1 MKPFVVT
8 LVCAVMACAQIQ
20 LSPAAPQAAAQT
32 EPMDPKTVIATVAG
46 LSVTL
51 EDFRK
56 MLEDAPPQILQY
68 VKNDPRGF
76 IQQMFLFR
84 YLAAEGNKAKLA
96 ERSPMKEQLQ
106 AQRDWAV
113 ANAMVSEEQNQF
125 SVTGEQ
131 LDAFYKAN
139 QARWAQAKIKA
150 ILIGF
155 KPSAAAAS
163 AKPEDVQRAAQDAF
177 TSAHPLNERSE
188 QEAKDMAVSLVKQ
201 LRAGADFGE
210 LVKKYSDDP
219 TSKDLGGEFG
229 TVKATGPFSDDVKKA
244 VLPLKA
250 GEVTEPIRQPNGF
263 YVIRVEEKTVQPLND
278 VRENIIQEMRQT
290 HRDTWL
296 KDLNSRFQPAV
307 QKPEFFLQ
315 PDRYVA
321 QPPPAASPKP

>member
-1 MKPFVVT
+1 MKLFILT
-8 LVCAVMACAQIQ
+8 MVCAAVACAQFQ
-20 LSPAAPQAAAQT
+20 LSPGAPQAAAQT
-32 EPMDPKTVIATVAG
+32 APMDPKTVIATVAG
-46 LSVTL
+46 ISVTL

-68 VKNDPRGF
+68 VKSDPRGF

-84 YLAAEGNKAKLA
+84 YLASEGNKAKLA
-96 ERSPMKEQLQ
+96 EKSPLKEQLQ
-106 AQRDWAV
+106 AQRDWVV

-125 SVTGEQ
+125 PVTGEQ
-131 LDAFYKAN
+131 LEAFYKAN
-139 QARWAQAKIKA
+139 QSRWEQAKIKA

-155 KPSAAAAS
+155 KPSAAAAGAS
-163 AKPEDVQRAAQDAF
+163 PEDIKKAAQDAF
-177 TSAHPLNERSE
+177 NSAHPLNDRSE
-188 QEAKDMAVSLVKQ
+188 QEAKDLAVSLVKQ
-201 LRAGADFGE
+201 LRAGTDFAE
-210 LVKKYSDDP
+210 MVKKYSDDP

-229 TVKATGPFSDDVKKA
+229 TVKANGPFSDEVKKA
-244 VLPLKA
+244 VLPLKS

-296 KDLNSRFQPAV
+296 RDLNSRFQPAV

-321 QPPPAASPKP
+321 QPPAAAPPRP